1 LNFLA
6 HIYLSGD
13 NNDIKIGN
21 FLGDFVKGNLDNV
34 HNSHIKKE
42 VLQGIA
48 LHRAIDSFTDSHE
61 IVRQSIERLHPKYHK
76 FSGIVV
82 DMFYDHIFAKNFSE
96 YSSIPLS
103 AFSQTFY
110 QLLIERK
117 EEIPK
122 SMERLVN
129 SMISRDWL
137 SNYAN
142 YEGIEWSLRGIS
154 QRLKFKSGIEFAV
167 EDLKNDYELYKKEF
181 DIFFPILINHCQVFL
196 AEQKNA

>member
-1 LNFLA
+1 MNFLA

-21 FLGDFVKGNLDNV
+21 FLGDFVKGNLDNI

-61 IVRQSIERLHPKYHK
+61 VVRQSIERLHPKYHK

>member
-1 LNFLA
+1 MNFLA

-21 FLGDFVKGNLDNV
+21 FLGDFVKGNLDNI

-61 IVRQSIERLHPKYHK
+61 VVRQSIERLHPKYHK

-196 AEQKNA
+196 AQQKNA

>member
-1 LNFLA
+1 MNFLA

-21 FLGDFVKGNLDNV
+21 FLGDFVKGNLDNI

-61 IVRQSIERLHPKYHK
+61 VVKQSIERLHPKYHK

-96 YSSIPLS
+96 YSSIPLT

-110 QLLIERK
+110 QLLMERK

-122 SMERLVN
+122 SMDRLVN

-181 DIFFPILINHCQVFL
+181 DIFFPALINYCQVFL
-196 AEQKNA
+196 AQQKNA

>member
-1 LNFLA
+1 MNFLA

-21 FLGDFVKGNLDNV
+21 FLGDFVKGNLDNI
-34 HNSHIKKE
+34 HNSYIKKE

-196 AEQKNA
+196 AQQKNA

>member
-1 LNFLA
+1 MNFLA

-21 FLGDFVKGNLDNV
+21 FLGDFVKGNLDNI

-61 IVRQSIERLHPKYHK
+61 VVKQSIERLHPKYHK

-96 YSSIPLS
+96 YSSIPLT

-110 QLLIERK
+110 QLLMERK

-122 SMERLVN
+122 SMDRLVN
-129 SMISRDWL
+129 SMVSRDWL

-142 YEGIEWSLRGIS
+142 YDGIEWSLRGIS

-181 DIFFPILINHCQVFL
+181 DIFFPALINYCQVFL
-196 AEQKNA
+196 AQQKNA

>member
-1 LNFLA
+1 MNFLA

-21 FLGDFVKGNLDNV
+21 FLGDFVKGNLDNI

-61 IVRQSIERLHPKYHK
+61 VVKQSIERLHPKYHK

-96 YSSIPLS
+96 YSSIPLTT
-103 AFSQTFY
+103 FSQTFY

-122 SMERLVN
+122 SMDRLVN
-129 SMISRDWL
+129 SMVSRDWL

-167 EDLKNDYELYKKEF
+167 EDLKIDYELYKKEF
-181 DIFFPILINHCQVFL
+181 DIFFPTLIN
-196 AEQKNA
+196 

>member
-1 LNFLA
+1 MNFLA

-21 FLGDFVKGNLDNV
+21 FLGDFVKGNLDNI

-61 IVRQSIERLHPKYHK
+61 VVKQSIERLHPKYHK

-96 YSSIPLS
+96 YSSIPLT

-122 SMERLVN
+122 SMDRLVN

-181 DIFFPILINHCQVFL
+181 DIFFPTLINYCQVFL
-196 AEQKNA
+196 AQQKNA